1 MTRYEA
7 SARRVGNSWAI
18 DVAGVGP
25 TQARRLAEIGE
36 MARDLVASM
45 KGVDVQTID
54 VDIQIELPD
63 TVRHALDH
71 AGQARAAEERA
82 RAEATSSYRAAAREL
97 RDSGLTVRE
106 IGILL
111 GVSYQR
117 VHQLVSA

>member
-1 MTRYEA
+1 MTRYHA

-25 TQARRLAEIGE
+25 TQARRLAEIE
-36 MARDLVASM
+36 VIARDLVAIM
-45 KGVDVQTID
+45 KGIDVQDVD
-54 VDIQIELPD
+54 VDIRIELPD

-106 IGILL
+106 IGVLL